1 VLYLYH
7 RYFRENRKNAH
18 GDVIE
23 ERNSP
28 NGTFKGRRDSELRI
42 ESLKPEAIRIF
53 KSIAPPL
60 DFKSHKGQGG
70 RIAIVGGSKDYT
82 GAPYYAGMAAL
93 KTGAELLYMFAS
105 AEASPALKVYSPEL
119 MVTPFYGTSLCSG
132 TNEWVSRTA
141 SIITERMKRFHAI
154 VIGPGMGRNKHLVP
168 VIRNVLH
175 EAARAKIPTVLD
187 ADGVWAV
194 CQDPEMLNQAGM
206 VVLTPNKVEFEK
218 LYTSVMQ
225 VERKLDGD
233 LKADVE
239 SLCRKLNNAV
249 IIRKGRS
256 DFISNGIISLECV
269 EMGAPKRSGG
279 IGDVLA
285 GVTATCVA
293 WAQMKSSLSPK
304 QDFKESQKNIVYAAH
319 CACSIVRKAWEITFS
334 DCGRGSCVP
343 DLLDKL
349 RSVINS
355 IEAAAC

>member
-1 VLYLYH
+1 M
-7 RYFRENRKNAH
+7 
-18 GDVIE
+18 
-23 ERNSP
+23 
-28 NGTFKGRRDSELRI
+28 
-42 ESLKPEAIRIF
+42 
-53 KSIAPPL
+53 

-70 RIAIVGGSKDYT
+70 RIAVVGGSEDYT

-119 MVTPFYGTSLCSG
+119 MVTPFYRTSECTGTDA
-132 TNEWVSRTA
+132 WVSRTA
-141 SIITERMKRFHAI
+141 STIAKRIQRFHAI
-154 VIGPGMGRNKHLVP
+154 VIGPGLGRNKHLVP
-168 VIRNVLH
+168 VVRNILH

-194 CQDPEMLNQAGM
+194 CQDPQMLSQAGM

-218 LYTSVMQ
+218 LYKSVMLAD
-225 VERKLDGD
+225 RKLDGN

-239 SLCRKLNNAV
+239 SLCRKLNNVV
-249 IIRKGRS
+249 IIRKGPS
-256 DFISNGIISLECV
+256 DIISDGIVSLECV
-269 EMGAPKRSGG
+269 EKGAPKRSGG
-279 IGDVLA
+279 IGDVLS
-285 GVTATCVA
+285 GVTATCIA
-293 WAQMKSSLSPK
+293 WAQMKSSLSNK
-304 QDFKESQKNIVYAAH
+304 QDSKASQKIFVHAAH

-349 RSVINS
+349 GVVVKS